1 MNKSAVLVVYSE
13 GGLNRNKVDSLLDT
27 ILCIFNAL
35 REMTIKWNFF
45 FFKCCNLH
53 TIAANA
59 VPVEDKSIFR

>member
-27 ILCIFNAL
+27 ISCIFNAL

-45 FFKCCNLH
+45 LSNVAIC
-53 TIAANA
+53 IQ
-59 VPVEDKSIFR
+59 